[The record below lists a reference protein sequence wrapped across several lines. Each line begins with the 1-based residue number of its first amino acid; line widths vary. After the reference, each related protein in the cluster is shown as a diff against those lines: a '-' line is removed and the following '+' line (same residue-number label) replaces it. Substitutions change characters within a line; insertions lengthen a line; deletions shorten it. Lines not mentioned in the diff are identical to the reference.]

1 MIDLN
6 ILTTERV
13 LRIDLNIP
21 KRNITQNPSPRNIA
35 AKNMIDATI
44 LTTGRA
50 ICPRP
55 VAPSIGGTSST

>member
-1 MIDLN
+1 MIDVN
-6 ILTTERV
+6 ILTTGRV
-13 LRIDLNIP
+13 LSIDLNIP
-21 KRNITQNPSPRNIA
+21 KKNISQNPSPKNIA
-35 AKNMIDATI
+35 AENMIDATI